1 MNAVPT
7 LKDLF
12 DKVVKR
18 VASKWEDLVIML
30 ELDEQGGRVETIRR
44 DFVQH
49 GVEKCCL
56 QALRL
61 WLKGEGKKPI
71 SWATL
76 LGVLRDIE
84 CSAVAKDIQQYLT
97 ESEFK

>member
-1 MNAVPT
+1 MYAVPRV
-7 LKDLF
+7 KDLF

-18 VASKWEDLVIML
+18 VAFKWEDLTILL
-30 ELDEQGGRVETIRR
+30 ELDEQGGRVEAIKR

-61 WLKGEGKKPI
+61 WLRGEGKKPI

-97 ESEFK
+97 ESEFE